1 MTPEPIAILGT
12 GCKFPGSSSSPS
24 RLWDLLCNPKTVAS
38 EPPST
43 RFNASS
49 YYHPDGNHHGTT
61 NTKDSYF
68 LSEDIR
74 MFDASFFNIS
84 AGEAETM
91 DPQQRLLLETVY
103 ESLERAGQRLDGLRG
118 SSTGVFCGVMMA
130 DWGTRLE
137 IDDQA
142 CPRYTMT
149 GLARTNIANRVSYFF
164 DWHGPSLVVDTAC
177 SSSMVALHQAVTALR
192 QGECSAAIVAGTNLL
207 LHPNVYVSASK
218 LQILSP
224 TGRSRM
230 WDAKADGYARGEGI
244 GSIVLKRLGDA
255 VAEGDPIECVIR
267 ATCVNQDGRTMGL
280 TMPSGKAQLDLI
292 QSAYRIIDLD
302 PKRRAED
309 RCQYFEAHGTGT
321 PAGDPQEA
329 SAIYHAFFSDLPL
342 QQHGET
348 ETLFV
353 GSIKTVIGHTEGTA
367 GLAGIIKASLCIQHG
382 VIPPNLLFD
391 QLNPQLEPFATNLE
405 IPTKAMS
412 WPALK
417 PGVPRR
423 VSVNSFGFGG
433 TNAHAILES
442 YQGGMDAIGQLSP
455 KSPIPAVLPF
465 VFSASSVRALAA
477 ILEQYIQYLVDNPT
491 VDLVDMAWTLLQ
503 RRSALT
509 HRIVLWAPTIDLL
522 STRIRQELD
531 LIKAKT
537 LSSISSSKPPIDGK
551 KRILGIFTG
560 QGAQW
565 PQMGLDLISHCPEA
579 RIWLEKM
586 DRSLAGLP
594 VELRPSF
601 SLQEELAAAQEYS
614 RLHEAAISQPLCTAL
629 QIILVN
635 FLSALGISPAVVVGH
650 SSGEIVAAYATGL
663 LSSADAIRVA
673 YLRGQ
678 VAGLAGEGAM
688 LAAGISP
695 EEATLLCQQPG
706 LDGRIGL
713 AAVNSSSSVT
723 LSGDRDAIY
732 QAEQIL
738 LKEKKFAR
746 LLRVQT
752 AYHSHHMAACAEP
765 YLRALEAAEIQV
777 RSHMSSRWYSSVYE
791 QEITREQ
798 HGYSMTREYWKD
810 NMVKPVLFS
819 LALQAALRSGGSD
832 VPPDLVVEIG
842 PHPALKGPAQQT
854 TTDLF
859 TSEIPYVGLLNRSK
873 DGIESLAKAIGA
885 FWAHLGP
892 GSMDIAS
899 YVALFDRSRKPPKIV
914 QDLPTYPF
922 EHSQPYWF
930 ETRALRDRLY
940 ARDQPHP
947 LLGAFET
954 NTTDGEWRWRQ
965 YLRREEIDWL
975 DGHQIQSRTVFPA
988 TGYLVMAL
996 EAAAVVAANRA
1007 VRLVQIDEF
1016 SITQAITFSD
1026 ESDTL
1031 GVETLF
1037 RVSDFRP
1044 QSGSKETGA
1053 FSCHA
1058 TLGGRFTLCASGKL
1072 TLGWGEPEA
1081 CLLPS
1086 RAPVGE
1092 DMRPVDVNDF
1102 YHSLK
1107 RVGYGYSGPFQCIT
1121 SLSRQLDV
1129 SSGIITNQASPL
1141 QFHPAVLDATLQ
1153 ILLAALSTVR
1163 DGQLDNTLIPTGI
1176 DRVIFNPALYGRD
1189 KGPVAGEGLQADAF
1203 VNSFGPEGCS
1213 GNVQVFT
1220 QNGHGIVQMEGVQI
1234 APLGKTNQGRRPF
1247 SQVVWGSLIPDAKRL
1262 SYTSSAEAVARTL
1275 TIERIVLIYIKL
1287 ISEQLTTADREGLDW
1302 HRSRVVAWFDHV
1314 LSLTRMG
1321 KHPICQPEWLDSTQE
1336 DLDMLMSSLP
1346 PNLPAVVMGRVVG
1359 SNMLRFLRGET
1370 TILEE
1375 TRKDD
1380 LLGLFYKHDV
1390 ETKTANDCLGDV
1402 VSQIVFRY
1410 PRMKILEIGAGTGS
1424 ATRATLERIGRSYHS
1439 YTFTDIS
1446 VGFFEDARQQ
1456 FAEHADHFLYQ
1467 SLDITQDPAQ
1477 QGFEDASYDLVI
1489 ASNVLHAT
1497 PSMQQTLSHVRR
1509 LLKPGGYLV
1518 LMESTNTDTLRV
1530 SFSFGGF
1537 EGWWVGE
1544 KDGRVW
1550 GPRLSVSQWDEALQG
1565 TGFSGLDSVSEL
1577 GDPRLSAY
1585 SVLVSQAVDDRMR
1598 LLREP
1603 LSVAETEATDTLV
1616 IIGGAEDRTLLL
1628 VDNICG
1634 LLGPYFHRVIRVKT
1648 LEAFQDNDLHGSTVS
1663 ALVLTDLDKPCFEDL
1678 SEDRLRGLQHLA
1690 RVAQKLLWV
1699 TAGSESDCPWLCM
1712 SKGWL
1717 KCIPY
1722 EQKDILYQYLNVV
1735 EPADLDAG
1743 IVARTLIR
1751 LVYSEQPNHYSL
1763 PNRVWMAEPELRL
1776 EKGAMT
1782 IPRLAD
1788 APEMNTRYEAG
1799 RQVVYQS
1806 IQLGEPPVKLVASDS
1821 NGQYELHIDYE
1832 HRNVPKLLAATEA
1845 YIRLHIRCSSAQA
1858 VRVGSGRVFLHVMI
1872 GVDITSNKRMLAF
1885 ADRNASVVTT
1895 PASWCHELPAE
1906 ISQNDEQAFLQAAV
1920 TAIVAYSIVQ
1930 QADDSTVVWVHE
1942 ADEALQHAIKINAVS
1957 KGIRCQFTTANFSS
1971 QRENTVIVHPRSSVR
1986 ALANLIPPELS
1997 TFLCLD
2003 SEAEND
2009 EFSQTNSLRL
2019 SASCCLTMCD
2029 EERCAAY
2036 TASKRYPQRLSSLPV
2051 ANIKEFSAAG
2061 LKVKPGLII
2070 DWDLYDSNQLS
2081 VRVATASSMVHF
2093 SQDKTYLLAGM
2104 TGDLGRSVCRWMI
2117 TRGAR
2122 HVILTSRS
2130 PNISP
2135 RWLEAMAALGANV
2148 VPMKM
2153 DLSNCDSIVSV
2164 YHHIQQNHPP
2174 IGGIINGALVLH
2186 DSPFDN
2192 VLLEM
2197 MQSTFAA
2204 KVHGSLVLDELCGDT
2219 DLDFFILCGS
2229 LAGVIGNWSQS
2240 AYSAANGFQA
2250 GLIRRRRMQS
2260 RVGSIIQPGAISGV
2274 GYIARKGADLAE
2286 YLRNSLGA
2294 EELSERELHELF
2306 AEAILAGRPT
2316 SKRNPEIVA
2325 GAPVTDPVK
2334 QPDIIWYHS
2343 PLTWHRIDY
2352 HIESRF
2358 EDHTTQ
2364 GESQSMKTRLETVA
2378 SMEEAAEVVTEGF
2391 CQKVRNKFNLPAD
2404 AALLP
2409 DTRLTDLGI
2418 DSLVAVDLRR
2428 WFQKELL
2435 VEMPTM
2441 QILGGESIASLAAA
2455 AVSMLP
2461 PDLIPMASSDDDLG
2475 KDPACK
2481 NGSRDGISSR
2491 ASRSSMSSAPR
2502 VSSSASTPHSSAS

>member
-1 MTPEPIAILGT
+1 
-12 GCKFPGSSSSPS
+12 
-24 RLWDLLCNPKTVAS
+24 
-38 EPPST
+38 
-43 RFNASS
+43 
-49 YYHPDGNHHGTT
+49 
-61 NTKDSYF
+61 
-68 LSEDIR
+68 
-74 MFDASFFNIS
+74 MFDVSFFNIS

-103 ESLERAGQRLDGLRG
+103 ESLERAGQRLDALRG
-118 SSTGVFCGVMMA
+118 SATGVFCGVMMA
-130 DWGTRLE
+130 DWGSRVE
-137 IDDQA
+137 IDEQA

-149 GLARTNIANRVSYFF
+149 GLARSNIANRVSYFF

-177 SSSMVALHQAVTALR
+177 SSSMVALHQAVTAIR
-192 QGECSAAIVAGTNLL
+192 QGECSAAVVAGTNLL

-244 GSIVLKRLGDA
+244 GSIVLKRLTEA
-255 VAEGDPIECVIR
+255 VADGDPIECVIR

-292 QSAYRIIDLD
+292 KSTYQMANLD

-321 PAGDPQEA
+321 QAGDPQEA
-329 SAIYHAFFSDLPL
+329 SAIYHAFFSDLPS
-342 QQHGET
+342 QQRGEA

-367 GLAGIIKASLCIQHG
+367 GLAGIVKASLCIQHG

-391 QLNPQLEPFATNLE
+391 QLNPQLEPFATNLRV
-405 IPTKAMS
+405 PTKAMP

-442 YQGGMDAIGQLSP
+442 YEDGMNEMGQLSH

-465 VFSASSVRALAA
+465 VFSASSMRALAA
-477 ILEQYIQYLVDNPT
+477 ILEQFIQYLEDNPT
-491 VDLVDMAWTLLQ
+491 VDVVDMAWTLLQ
-503 RRSALT
+503 RRSILT
-509 HRIVLWAPTIDLL
+509 HRIILWAPTIDLL
-522 STRIRQELD
+522 ITRIREELEH
-531 LIKAKT
+531 IKAKK
-537 LSSISSSKPPIDGK
+537 LSSILSSQPPTGGK

-565 PQMGLDLISHCPEA
+565 PQMGLDLVTHCPQA
-579 RIWLEKM
+579 RTWLEEM
-586 DRSLAGLP
+586 DRSLADLA

-601 SLQEELAAAQEYS
+601 SLQEELAAAQEHS

-635 FLSALGISPAVVVGH
+635 VLSAMGISPTVIVGH
-650 SSGEIVAAYATGL
+650 SSGEIAAAYATGL
-663 LSSADAIRVA
+663 LSSADAIRIA

-695 EEATLLCQQPG
+695 EEVTLLCQQPG
-706 LDGRIGL
+706 LDGRITL
-713 AAVNSSSSVT
+713 AAVNSCSSVT
-723 LSGDRDAIY
+723 LSGDRDAIS

-738 LKEKKFAR
+738 LKEQKFAR

-752 AYHSHHMAACAEP
+752 AYHSHHMASCAEP
-765 YLRALEAAEIQV
+765 YLEALEAAGIQI
-777 RSHMSSRWYSSVYE
+777 RSHMSSRWYSSVYN
-791 QEITREQ
+791 QEITLEQ
-798 HGYSMTREYWKD
+798 HGYSMTRDYWKD
-810 NMVKPVLFS
+810 NMVKPVLFAP
-819 LALQAALRSGGSD
+819 ALQAALRSSGGD

-854 TTDLF
+854 ITELF
-859 TSEIPYVGLLNRSK
+859 PSEIPYVGLLNRGP

-892 GSMDIAS
+892 GSIDIAS
-899 YVALFDRSRKPPKIV
+899 YVALFDKSRKPPKIV

-940 ARDQPHP
+940 ARDPPHP

-996 EAAAVVAANRA
+996 EAAAIVGANRA
-1007 VRLVQIDEF
+1007 MRLVQIDEF

-1026 ESDTL
+1026 ESDSL

-1037 RVSDFRP
+1037 RVSDFQRE
-1044 QSGSKETGA
+1044 SGNKETGT

-1058 TLGGRFTLCASGKL
+1058 TIGGRFTLCASGKL
-1072 TLGWGEPEA
+1072 TLGRGEPEA

-1092 DMRPVDVNDF
+1092 DMRPVNVNDF

-1129 SSGIITNQASPL
+1129 SSGIITNLASPL

-1153 ILLAALSTVR
+1153 MLLAALSTVR
-1163 DGQLDNTLIPTGI
+1163 DGQLDNTLIPTGMY
-1176 DRVIFNPALYGRD
+1176 RVIFNPAFYCRG
-1189 KGPVAGEGLQADAF
+1189 KGQVAGESLLGDAF
-1203 VNSFGPEGCS
+1203 VNSFGPEGYS
-1213 GNVQVFT
+1213 GSVQVFT
-1220 QNGHGIVQMEGVQI
+1220 QNGRGVVQMEGVHL

-1247 SQVVWGSLIPDAKRL
+1247 SQVVWGPLVPEAKRL
-1262 SYTSSAEAVARTL
+1262 TYTSSAASVAQSL

-1287 ISEQLTTADREGLDW
+1287 ISDQLTTADREGLDW
-1302 HRSRVVAWFDHV
+1302 HRSRVVAWFNHV

-1321 KHPICQPEWLDSTQE
+1321 KHPICQPEWLDSTRE
-1336 DLDMLMSSLP
+1336 DLDRLLRSLP

-1359 SNMLRFLRGET
+1359 ENMLRFLRGET

-1390 ETKTANDCLGDV
+1390 ETKTANDCLANL

-1424 ATRATLERIGRSYHS
+1424 ATRATLARIGRSYHS

-1456 FAEHADHFLYQ
+1456 FAEHGDHFLYQ
-1467 SLDITQDPAQ
+1467 ALDITQDPAQ

-1489 ASNVLHAT
+1489 ASNVLHAS
-1497 PSMQQTLSHVRR
+1497 PSMRQTLSYVRR

-1518 LMESTNTDTLRV
+1518 LMESTNTDSLSVT
-1530 SFSFGGF
+1530 FNFGGF
-1537 EGWWVGE
+1537 EGWWIGE

-1550 GPRLSVSQWDEALQG
+1550 GPRLSVSQWGEALQA
-1565 TGFSGLDSVSEL
+1565 TEFSGLDSVSEL

-1585 SVLVSQAVDDRMR
+1585 SVLLSQAVDDRMR

-1603 LSVAETEATDTLV
+1603 LSPRETEITDTLV
-1616 IIGGAEDRTLLL
+1616 IIGGAQNHTSLL
-1628 VDNICG
+1628 VDNISG
-1634 LLGPYFHRVIRVKT
+1634 LLGPYFHRVTRAQT
-1648 LEAFQDNDLHGSTVS
+1648 LEAFHDDDLHSSTVC

-1678 SEDRLRGLQHLA
+1678 SEDRLRGLQRLV

-1699 TAGSESDCPWLCM
+1699 TAGSESDCPWLYM

-1717 KCIPY
+1717 KCLPY
-1722 EQKDILYQYLNVV
+1722 EHKHCLYQYLNVV
-1735 EPADLDAG
+1735 EPADLDAVV
-1743 IVARTLIR
+1743 VARTLMR
-1751 LVYSEQPNHYSL
+1751 LVYTDQPNHYSL
-1763 PNRVWMAEPELRL
+1763 PNRVWVVEPELRL

-1782 IPRLAD
+1782 IPRVVD

-1799 RQVVYQS
+1799 RRAVYQTVH
-1806 IQLGEPPVKLVASDS
+1806 LGESSVKLVASNS
-1821 NGQYELHIDYE
+1821 GGLYELHIDYE
-1832 HRNVPKLLAATEA
+1832 HIDVPKALATTQA
-1845 YIRLHIRCSSAQA
+1845 YIRLHILCSSAQA
-1858 VRVGSGRVFLHVMI
+1858 VRVGSGTVFLHLMI
-1872 GVDITSNKRMLAF
+1872 GVEINSNKRMLAF
-1885 ADRNASVVTT
+1885 ANKNASVVTT
-1895 PASWCHELPAE
+1895 PASWCRELPAE
-1906 ISQNDEQAFLQAAV
+1906 ISENDEQAFLQAAIP
-1920 TAIVAYSIVQ
+1920 AIVAYSIVQ
-1930 QADDSTVVWVHE
+1930 QAGDSTAVWVHE
-1942 ADEALQHAIKINAVS
+1942 ADEALQQAIEMQAVS
-1957 KGIRCQFTTANFSS
+1957 KGIRCQFTTAKSSS
-1971 QRENTVIVHPRSSVR
+1971 QRQNTVIVHPRSSVR

-1997 TFLCLD
+1997 TFICLD
-2003 SEAEND
+2003 LEAESD
-2009 EFSQTNSLRL
+2009 DFSQSISKLLPYHVRRETMSSLYGVMAL
-2019 SASCCLTMCD
+2019 PAVHENQMSYQLLADTVTMATHLM
-2029 EERCAAY
+2029 ESR
-2036 TASKRYPQRLSSLPV
+2036 RLSSLPV
-2051 ANIKEFSAAG
+2051 VNIKKFSDAG
-2061 LKVKPGLII
+2061 LEVKPGLMI
-2070 DWDLYDSNQLS
+2070 DWALHDSNELS
-2081 VRVATASSMVHF
+2081 VRVETASSMVHL

-2135 RWLEAMAALGANV
+2135 RWLEAMAALGAKV

-2153 DLSNCDSIVSV
+2153 
-2164 YHHIQQNHPP
+2164 
-2174 IGGIINGALVLH
+2174 
-2186 DSPFDN
+2186 
-2192 VLLEM
+2192 
-2197 MQSTFAA
+2197 
-2204 KVHGSLVLDELCGDT
+2204 
-2219 DLDFFILCGS
+2219 
-2229 LAGVIGNWSQS
+2229 
-2240 AYSAANGFQA
+2240 
-2250 GLIRRRRMQS
+2250 
-2260 RVGSIIQPGAISGV
+2260 
-2274 GYIARKGADLAE
+2274 
-2286 YLRNSLGA
+2286 
-2294 EELSERELHELF
+2294 
-2306 AEAILAGRPT
+2306 
-2316 SKRNPEIVA
+2316 
-2325 GAPVTDPVK
+2325 
-2334 QPDIIWYHS
+2334 
-2343 PLTWHRIDY
+2343 
-2352 HIESRF
+2352 
-2358 EDHTTQ
+2358 
-2364 GESQSMKTRLETVA
+2364 
-2378 SMEEAAEVVTEGF
+2378 
-2391 CQKVRNKFNLPAD
+2391 
-2404 AALLP
+2404 
-2409 DTRLTDLGI
+2409 
-2418 DSLVAVDLRR
+2418 
-2428 WFQKELL
+2428 
-2435 VEMPTM
+2435 
-2441 QILGGESIASLAAA
+2441 
-2455 AVSMLP
+2455 
-2461 PDLIPMASSDDDLG
+2461 
-2475 KDPACK
+2475 
-2481 NGSRDGISSR
+2481 
-2491 ASRSSMSSAPR
+2491 
-2502 VSSSASTPHSSAS
+2502 